1 MDGFTGYAKAATQH
15 LAQAKQVMDPFH
27 VVHRAIDK
35 LTACRQR
42 GQNETMGHRG
52 RSGAPLYGIRR
63 ILLTR
68 KSLVTPTNA
77 VKLDDKLTNDAH
89 LPVQV
94 TWHFYEEI
102 ITAYQQD
109 RPRGR
114 EAAGIQGDRGAARED
129 PQRPAGNC
137 GCWARRSGDD
147 ELTSSPTS
155 TPVRPTGRWRTST
168 ASWSTCGVSRWGSSN
183 KANDILRP
191 LIYSGGLRG
200 AINALRNRKSL

>member
-27 VVHRAIDK
+27 VVHRTIDK

-52 RSGAPLYGIRR
+52 LPEAPLYSIRR
-63 ILLTR
+63 ILLAR
-68 KSLVTPTNA
+68 KSLVTPNNA
-77 VKLDDKLTNDAH
+77 VKLDDKLTNDVH

-94 TWHFYEEI
+94 TWHFYQEI
-102 ITAYQQD
+102 IAAYQQD

-129 PQRPAGNC
+129 P
-137 GCWARRSGDD
+137 RRSAGTAGAGPDAVAT
-147 ELTSSPTS
+147 TS
-155 TPVRPTGRWRTST
+155 
-168 ASWSTCGVSRWGSSN
+168 
-183 KANDILRP
+183 
-191 LIYSGGLRG
+191 
-200 AINALRNRKSL
+200 